1 MHSSRVTRADVPR
14 VTVKASSF
22 GSEVF
27 ALWASSHPGPL
38 VQLKK
43 EPAFT
48 EHVSCRMS
56 EHLPHLME
64 NAVQIAWDY
73 LEQTGEIEDAA
84 FASRFLLNSV
94 RQMIEAGERSRLVLS
109 NKAII
114 AYQKVR
120 QARSAA

>member
-1 MHSSRVTRADVPR
+1 
-14 VTVKASSF
+14 
-22 GSEVF
+22 
-27 ALWASSHPGPL
+27 
-38 VQLKK
+38 
-43 EPAFT
+43 
-48 EHVSCRMS
+48 
-56 EHLPHLME
+56 ME

-120 QARSAA
+120 RARSAA